1 MDIDT
6 IIHNAVISVYNNS
19 REHYDLQEYFLVN
32 GKYTF
37 VVSMS
42 MWDNWEKSEPTVA
55 RQNAQEALEKMIR
68 QQIRTQTDEEF
79 TLDFTLEREMSGK
92 VAKTPKKKSYL
103 QKMLCLK

>member
-1 MDIDT
+1 
-6 IIHNAVISVYNNS
+6 
-19 REHYDLQEYFLVN
+19 
-32 GKYTF
+32 
-37 VVSMS
+37 
-42 MWDNWEKSEPTVA
+42 
-55 RQNAQEALEKMIR
+55 LEKMIR